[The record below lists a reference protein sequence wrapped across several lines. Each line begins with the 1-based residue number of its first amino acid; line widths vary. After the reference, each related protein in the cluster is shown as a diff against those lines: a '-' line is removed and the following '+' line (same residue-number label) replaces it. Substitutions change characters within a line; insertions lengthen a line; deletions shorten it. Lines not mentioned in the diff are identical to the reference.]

1 MVLGVG
7 IDGVVEVTGVRGVLY
22 RMSVNANLAFLAST
36 VATVVWG
43 VAGRGSV
50 VGTGEVVVRVGGVMS
65 GIVAMFSSL
74 SVVVSSS
81 MATVTGSSSGMFNQD
96 SQLSSKI
103 ELESILSSLT
113 VGVMGVMVAVGRE
126 CMSVV
131 VSGKVRRPFVPQ
143 STMSIVNLLPSGL
156 GVDAASSLSACS
168 SAMCGMKGWLWVL
181 WVVSEVSRSFLTVL
195 STECACRGPSRGAGA
210 GEGLGD
216 ASKWDVARGVVW
228 KVSEVECG
236 IVSLGR
242 SEMRGW

>member
-22 RMSVNANLAFLAST
+22 RMSVYANLALLAST
-36 VATVVWG
+36 VVTVVWV

-65 GIVAMFSSL
+65 GIVAMISSL

-81 MATVTGSSSGMFNQD
+81 MATVTGSSSGTFNQD

-103 ELESILSSLT
+103 ELESMLSSLT
-113 VGVMGVMVAVGRE
+113 VGVMVAVGRE

-143 STMSIVNLLPSGL
+143 STMSIVSLLPSGL

-216 ASKWDVARGVVW
+216 ASEWDVARGVVW

>member
-1 MVLGVG
+1 MELEVG

-65 GIVAMFSSL
+65 GIVAMISSL

-81 MATVTGSSSGMFNQD
+81 MATVTGSSSGTFNQD

-103 ELESILSSLT
+103 ELESMLSSLT
-113 VGVMGVMVAVGRE
+113 VGVMVAVGRE

-143 STMSIVNLLPSGL
+143 STMSIVSLLPSGL
-156 GVDAASSLSACS
+156 GVDANSSLSACS

-181 WVVSEVSRSFLTVL
+181 WVVSEVSRSLLTVL

-216 ASKWDVARGVVW
+216 AGEWVVARGVVW
-228 KVSEVECG
+228 KVCEDECG
-236 IVSLGR
+236 IASLGR